1 MAERTVAGLASRPK
15 RRTSVWLPTGSV
27 VST

>member
-1 MAERTVAGLASRPK
+1 MADLTVAGLVGRPK
-15 RRTSVWLPTGSV
+15 RRTKVWLPTGSM